1 MTKYFFNE
9 GGKMQKFKGILK
21 NMLTVLI
28 FGVMATGI
36 CLAFSAWNFPETNL
50 VVVYILSVLLVA
62 RLTDG
67 YLYGLIASI
76 GSLLM
81 YNWFFTEPYMTLKVS
96 DPTDFVTFAIMMLT
110 SIITSALTSKVKE
123 NAAEASAKEAAARTL
138 YLLTNRL
145 TEAVDMQEI
154 AEVAVGA
161 IGESLSC
168 QAGCLCFRDDGI
180 PEDTFVQQRSD
191 GLQIR
196 RKLRDREELRRL
208 LEGRHDAFVIG
219 AEFWNWPI
227 YGQETMLGVIRIPSM
242 EAEKLSGE
250 QTRLLHSII
259 ESISLAMD
267 RLHSAKM
274 QARIQEQAMQ
284 ERYRS
289 DLLRAISHDLR
300 TPLSGIMGNSEMLMS
315 MTEMA
320 DERYRLAQS
329 IYEDAAWLKAMV
341 ENILHLTRLQEGR
354 LALNPQ
360 PEAVEEVVGA
370 ALAAIE
376 KRCPEREF
384 AVEIPDELM
393 MVPMDAHLISQV
405 LVNLLDNAAR
415 HTKREGEIRLTVSQE
430 NHMARFSV
438 RDEGVGI
445 SESDLPHVFQAFY
458 TTATRGAD
466 ARRGIGLGLSI
477 CESIVKAH
485 GGTIMAQNRT
495 DRRGAEF
502 IFEIPMEGRQDAT
515 V

>member
-28 FGVMATGI
+28 FGAMATGI

-227 YGQETMLGVIRIPSM
+227 YGDDAGGDT
-242 EAEKLSGE
+242 
-250 QTRLLHSII
+250 HSIDG
-259 ESISLAMD
+259 SGKAQ
-267 RLHSAKM
+267 R
-274 QARIQEQAMQ
+274 
-284 ERYRS
+284 
-289 DLLRAISHDLR
+289 RADAI
-300 TPLSGIMGNSEMLMS
+300 TPFHHRKHLTGNGSP
-315 MTEMA
+315 
-320 DERYRLAQS
+320 AQC
-329 IYEDAAWLKAMV
+329 EDAGKDTGTGNAGK
-341 ENILHLTRLQEGR
+341 
-354 LALNPQ
+354 
-360 PEAVEEVVGA
+360 
-370 ALAAIE
+370 
-376 KRCPEREF
+376 
-384 AVEIPDELM
+384 
-393 MVPMDAHLISQV
+393 ISQRFASR
-405 LVNLLDNAAR
+405 NLA
-415 HTKREGEIRLTVSQE
+415 
-430 NHMARFSV
+430 
-438 RDEGVGI
+438 
-445 SESDLPHVFQAFY
+445 
-458 TTATRGAD
+458 
-466 ARRGIGLGLSI
+466 
-477 CESIVKAH
+477 
-485 GGTIMAQNRT
+485 
-495 DRRGAEF
+495 
-502 IFEIPMEGRQDAT
+502 
-515 V
+515 